1 MRDREKIK
9 GDWLMLALV
18 APIVIIGIVV
28 LYFGAK
34 DVESREQQPQPTE
47 YNIDSLRQVERN
59 LRTLEDSVHFYEDG
73 L

>member
-1 MRDREKIK
+1 MREKRK
-9 GDWLMLALV
+9 ESWLMLALV
-18 APIVIIGIVV
+18 APIVIIGSVV

-34 DVESREQQPQPTE
+34 DVESQREPQPTE

>member
-1 MRDREKIK
+1 MREKRK
-9 GDWLMLALV
+9 ESWLMLALV
-18 APIVIIGIVV
+18 ALIVIVGIVV

-34 DVESREQQPQPTE
+34 DVENQREQQPTE

-59 LRTLEDSVHFYEDG
+59 LRTLEDSVHCYEDG

>member
-1 MRDREKIK
+1 MREKVK

-34 DVESREQQPQPTE
+34 DVESQRKTQPTE

>member
-1 MRDREKIK
+1 
-9 GDWLMLALV
+9 MLALV
-18 APIVIIGIVV
+18 VPIVIIGIVV

-34 DVESREQQPQPTE
+34 DVPQQPQSTE
-47 YNIDSLRQVERN
+47 CNIDSLRQVERN

>member
-1 MRDREKIK
+1 MREKRK
-9 GDWLMLALV
+9 ESWLMLALV

-34 DVESREQQPQPTE
+34 DVESKQPQPTE

>member
-1 MRDREKIK
+1 MREKRK
-9 GDWLMLALV
+9 ESWLMLALV
-18 APIVIIGIVV
+18 APIVIVGIVV

-34 DVESREQQPQPTE
+34 DVENQREPQPTE
-47 YNIDSLRQVERN
+47 YNIDSLRMIERN

>member
-1 MRDREKIK
+1 MREKRK
-9 GDWLMLALV
+9 ESWLMLALV
-18 APIVIIGIVV
+18 APIVIVGIVV

-34 DVESREQQPQPTE
+34 DVESHREPQPTE

>member
-1 MRDREKIK
+1 MREKRK
-9 GDWLMLALV
+9 ESWLMLALV

-34 DVESREQQPQPTE
+34 DVESQREQQPTG

>member
-1 MRDREKIK
+1 MREKRK
-9 GDWLMLALV
+9 ESWLMLALV
-18 APIVIIGIVV
+18 APIVIVGIVV
-28 LYFGAK
+28 LYYGAK
-34 DVESREQQPQPTE
+34 DVPQQPQPTE

>member
-1 MRDREKIK
+1 
-9 GDWLMLALV
+9 MLALV
-18 APIVIIGIVV
+18 APIVIVGIVV

-34 DVESREQQPQPTE
+34 DVPQPTE

>member
-1 MRDREKIK
+1 M
-9 GDWLMLALV
+9 MALV

-34 DVESREQQPQPTE
+34 DVESQRKPQTE